1 MRRNNAWF
9 ERDIEE
15 NSLGVKFQVQ
25 GAKKKLYTRDD
36 GGGVQLT
43 LYVWRELGLEKIQL
57 HTAVRVT
64 ACVQCVHF
72 VRSTSRN

>member
-1 MRRNNAWF
+1 MHGLKETLKKILSVSNF
-9 ERDIEE
+9 KCKER
-15 NSLGVKFQVQ
+15 
-25 GAKKKLYTRDD
+25 KKKIYTRDD

-43 LYVWRELGLEKIQL
+43 LYVWRGLEKIQL

>member
-1 MRRNNAWF
+1 MHGLKETLKKILSVSNF
-9 ERDIEE
+9 KCKER
-15 NSLGVKFQVQ
+15 
-25 GAKKKLYTRDD
+25 KKNYTRDD